1 MMSFFKTPPRVP
13 ELVFAAVL
21 IWMFA
26 LGQGWSVMLSDGD
39 TGWHIR
45 NGERMIDTRSVPRL
59 DPFSF
64 GSGEHPWFAWEW
76 LSDVLFAALF
86 RRAGLKAVAWFCGI
100 VIAASVSLLLRH
112 MLWRSIGM
120 HIAFPLAVLTAG
132 ASSIHYLARP
142 HVLGWLLFAMV
153 AWMVDRDRAV
163 ADRWFWALPVIF
175 LVWANLHGSFLAG
188 LAMLGLRI
196 VETLLRSGERVFL
209 KRAATGFGVS
219 AAATLCNPYGWRL
232 HAHAIEFLRSGW
244 IQTWVEEFQSPSFR
258 SQSML
263 FYELLLI
270 AGAAALPWLL
280 RRKEIYPCCAI
291 LLWAHESL
299 ASVRHVP
306 LYCMAASPFIG
317 SWLQNS
323 WQKRASGCR
332 PGSLARTVDAI
343 NLTWWPCC
351 SGYTVWPWFLAA
363 WLAAHGAGAAFPA
376 NKFPVCV
383 VQRNSLR
390 LASGSPQRVFSSDQ
404 WSDYLIFQL
413 FPSVRVY
420 FDGRSDF
427 FGPWRG
433 KSYVELMRGE
443 TDSPFILDREGVQW
457 ALLPNDWPLTGLLR
471 RSSQW
476 RVADAD
482 AQAVLFERY
491 YAKSASA
498 SNQKLADGR

>member
-1 MMSFFKTPPRVP
+1 MLTFFKTPPRVP

-26 LGQGWSVMLSDGD
+26 MGQGWSVMLADGD
-39 TGWHIR
+39 TGWHVR
-45 NGERMIDTRSVPRL
+45 NGERIIDTRSVPYI

-64 GSGEHPWFAWEW
+64 GSGSHPWFAWEW
-76 LSDVLFAALF
+76 LSDVLFAVLF
-86 RRAGLKAVAWFCGI
+86 RQDGLKAVAWFCGI
-100 VIAASVSLLLRH
+100 TIAASVSLLLRH

-120 HIAFPLAVLTAG
+120 HISFLLAVLTAG

-142 HVLGWLLFAMV
+142 HVLGLLLFAIV
-153 AWMVDRDRAV
+153 CWMVDRDRA
-163 ADRWFWALPVIF
+163 APHPWIWTLPAIFAL
-175 LVWANLHGSFLAG
+175 WANLHGSFLAG

-196 VETLLRSGERVFL
+196 GETIVRRSDGGNL
-209 KRAATGFGVS
+209 TRAAMLLGAS
-219 AAATLCNPYGWRL
+219 IAATLCNPYGWRL
-232 HAHAIEFLRSGW
+232 HAHAIEYLQSGW
-244 IQTWVEEFQSPSFR
+244 IQSSVEEFQSPRFR

-263 FYELLLI
+263 FYELLLL
-270 AGAAALPWLL
+270 AGVAALPWLL

-306 LYCMAASPFIG
+306 LYGLAASPFIG
-317 SWLQNS
+317 SWFQNS
-323 WQKRASGCR
+323 WQGWVRGCR
-332 PGSLARTVDAI
+332 ADSLARTFDAI
-343 NLTWWPCC
+343 TLTWRPWC
-351 SGYTVWPWFLAA
+351 SGYTVWPVLLAA

-376 NKFPVCV
+376 NKFPVCL
-383 VQRNSLR
+383 VQRNFQR
-390 LASGSPQRVFSSDQ
+390 LTSSPPQRVFSSDQ

-433 KSYVELMRGE
+433 NAYMDLMRGE
-443 TDSPFILDREGVQW
+443 TDSPSILDREGVEW
-457 ALLPNDWPLTGLLR
+457 ALLPKDWALAGLLR

-482 AQAVLFERY
+482 EQAVLFERN
-491 YAKSASA
+491 YAMRASA
-498 SNQKLADGR
+498 SNQKPAARR